1 VGGDFYLKRDKEKNM
16 ETAKDAEQTENA
28 KPSPPLSRQER
39 IARWLE
45 IVLAAMLGVVTL
57 ATAWSGYQS
66 ARWGGVQSTKYSE
79 ASALRTESTRASTQ
93 AGQYAQIDISLF
105 SNWINAYAVDNQ
117 ALATF
122 YEKRFRAEFKPAF
135 EAWLATDP
143 VNNPNA
149 PASPFS
155 MPEYQLAKM
164 QEATQLEANAEATFD
179 EGRQANQQSDDY
191 ILNAVILASVLFL
204 AGIASRFDWL
214 PVRIAIIVAALGLL
228 SLGIYNIILY
238 PVA

>member
-1 VGGDFYLKRDKEKNM
+1 M
-16 ETAKDAEQTENA
+16 ATAKEAAGTENA
-28 KPSPPLSRQER
+28 GASSRLSKEER
-39 IARWLE
+39 VARWLE
-45 IVLAAMLGVVTL
+45 ILLAAMLGLVTL

-66 ARWGGVQSTKYSE
+66 ARWGGVQSTRYSQ
-79 ASALRTESTRASTQ
+79 AGALRTESTRASTQ

-105 SNWINAYAVDNQ
+105 TNWINAYAVDNQ
-117 ALATF
+117 ALVTF

-143 VNNPNA
+143 ANNPNA

-164 QEATQLEANAEATFD
+164 QEATQLEQDAEATFK
-179 EGRQANQQSDDY
+179 EGQQANQQSDDY
-191 ILNAVILASVLFL
+191 IRNAVLLASVLFL

-214 PVRIAIIVAALGLL
+214 PVRIAIIVAALLL
-228 SLGIYNIILY
+228 LGVGVYNIVVY
-238 PVA
+238 PIA